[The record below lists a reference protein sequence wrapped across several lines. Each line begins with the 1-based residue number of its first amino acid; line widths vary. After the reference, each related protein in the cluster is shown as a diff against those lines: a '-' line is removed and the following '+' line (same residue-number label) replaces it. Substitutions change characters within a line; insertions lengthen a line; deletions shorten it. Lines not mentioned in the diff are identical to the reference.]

1 MPYIVPDDRKQYDA
15 DLDAIDEG
23 LDEYGYISGH
33 VTYVLYKIL
42 ARWWKKNPCY
52 DTIAHIRGVLI
63 GTLSELDRRY
73 FWPYEIDKMNENS
86 DVDLEHKDT
95 NIITMACDEFECQRC
110 NNDDEFGRFV
120 VSDDIDNRG
129 GA

>member
-1 MPYIVPDDRKQYDA
+1 MPYITQDDRKQYDA

-23 LDEYGYISGH
+23 LSEYGYISGH

-42 ARWWKKNPCY
+42 ARWWKMNPCY
-52 DTIAHIRGVLI
+52 DTIAHIRGCLI

-86 DVDLEHKDT
+86 DVDLEPKDT
-95 NIITMACDEFECQRC
+95 CAEPECERC
-110 NNDDEFGRFV
+110 NDLACADDEFGRFV
-120 VSDDIDNRG
+120 VDIDNRG

>member
-1 MPYIVPDDRKQYDA
+1 MPYITQDDRKQYDP

-42 ARWWKKNPCY
+42 ARWWKSNPCY
-52 DTIAHIRGVLI
+52 DTIAHIRGCLI

-73 FWPYEIDKMNENS
+73 FWPYETDKINQNG
-86 DVDLEHKDT
+86 DVDLEHREPWDM
-95 NIITMACDEFECQRC
+95 IVLCDELECEGC
-110 NNDDEFGRFV
+110 GAPDLD
-120 VSDDIDNRG
+120 RG
-129 GA
+129 GAT